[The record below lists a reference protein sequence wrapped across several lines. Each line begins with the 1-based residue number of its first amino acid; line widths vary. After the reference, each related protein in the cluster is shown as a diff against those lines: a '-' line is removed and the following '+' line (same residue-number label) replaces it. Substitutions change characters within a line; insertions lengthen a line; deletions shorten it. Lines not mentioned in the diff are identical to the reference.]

1 MNINT
6 SIRRLTNLFI
16 ILFIAL
22 SGGLV
27 YWQVVVAQQVT
38 SNTYSAYT
46 RRCASDN
53 APKRG
58 SIFDRNGVLL
68 AKSVPSTNPNLC
80 GYQRVYTK
88 DAQSLANVIGYYIS
102 PLYGSTG
109 IEQQYN
115 AYLTGQVGSTG
126 LNNTINQIL
135 HLPPVGD
142 DIYLTIDVRIQKIVD
157 QYFDLEAPID
167 NTSTFKTDRGSVIV
181 TDPHTG
187 EILAM
192 LSRPGYDANCVVSC
206 SLDQLRTDFIAKGY
220 DAVIGCNAPCT
231 LGQFQ
236 TALSNHGDD
245 PNCQATNTCNL
256 IYFNQLESD
265 PEQPLLD
272 RPIDSCYVPGSTY
285 KTMTLMAGLDSGSS
299 HLDDKFYNFN
309 GFNPPQYPQA
319 VGPVTLGAG
328 NDKEKF
334 GPVGNNIDGYTFN
347 YPVDLRYGYSH
358 SDNIIFAQVGVQA
371 GVDTWLK
378 YNRALY
384 VGQQIPF
391 DLPVHVSTVTPQR
404 NLCPLNAPAETP
416 LSVKQLAENS
426 FGQGVDFMTPMQMAL
441 INDVVANNGQLMRP
455 TLVYKIVD
463 LNQTVLQSFN
473 PQVLSTPISATTA
486 TQMRDAMYGV
496 VRCGSGSLTKVQLS
510 FSPWS
515 VIGKTGTGQVD
526 STGTTPAQS
535 WFITQAPYAYQ
546 SGSGQLPRI
555 AIVAQKEH
563 GGEGA
568 YANGPMLT
576 NIYNAIFSQV
586 ITNVP
591 QPPAPDPNFCNNTGL
606 LQAHS

>member
-1 MNINT
+1 VNITT

-38 SNTYSAYT
+38 SNTYSAYN
-46 RRCASDN
+46 RRCASDS
-53 APKRG
+53 APRRG
-58 SIFDRNGVLL
+58 NIYDRNGVLL
-68 AKSVPSTNPNLC
+68 AKSVPSNNPNLC
-80 GYQRVYTK
+80 GYQRVYTQ

-109 IEQQYN
+109 IERQYN

-135 HLPPVGD
+135 HQPPVGD
-142 DIYLTIDVRIQKIVD
+142 DIYLTIDARIQKIVN
-157 QYFDLEAPID
+157 QYFDVEAPID
-167 NTSTFKTDRGSVIV
+167 NKSTFQTDRGSVIV
-181 TDPHTG
+181 TDPQTG

-192 LSRPGYDANCVVSC
+192 LSRPGYDAN
-206 SLDQLRTDFIAKGY
+206 RIA
-220 DAVIGCNAPCT
+220 A
-231 LGQFQ
+231 
-236 TALSNHGDD
+236 GDL
-245 PNCQATNTCNL
+245 N
-256 IYFNQLESD
+256 YFNQLESD

-285 KTMTLMAGLDSGSS
+285 KTMTLLAGLDSGSA

-319 VGPVTLGAG
+319 VGPVTLGQG
-328 NDKEKF
+328 DEKETF

-391 DLPVHVSTVTPQR
+391 DLPVRVSTVTPQR

-416 LSVKQLAENS
+416 LTVKQLAENS
-426 FGQGVDFMTPMQMAL
+426 FGQGVDFITPMQMAL
-441 INDVVANNGQLMRP
+441 VNDVIASNGKLMRP
-455 TLVYKIVD
+455 TLVSKIVD
-463 LNQTVLQSFN
+463 HQNQTVLQSFN
-473 PQVLSTPISATTA
+473 PQVLSTPISDTTA
-486 TQMRDAMYGV
+486 TQIRDAMYGV

-526 STGTTPAQS
+526 NTGTTPAQS
-535 WFITQAPYAYQ
+535 WFITQAPYTYQ
-546 SGSGQLPRI
+546 SGQLPRI

-576 NIYNAIFSQV
+576 DIYNAIFSQV
-586 ITNVP
+586 ITNVA
-591 QPPAPDPNFCNNTGL
+591 QPPAPDPNFCVNTGL
-606 LQAHS
+606 LQAH

>member
-1 MNINT
+1 MVHFFRKKIKEDTKCYIRVKDRCVNINT

-38 SNTYSAYT
+38 SNTYSAYA

-142 DIYLTIDVRIQKIVD
+142 DIYLTIDVRIQNIVN

-181 TDPHTG
+181 TDPQTG

-192 LSRPGYDANCVVSC
+192 LSRPGYDANRVAS
-206 SLDQLRTDFIAKGY
+206 
-220 DAVIGCNAPCT
+220 
-231 LGQFQ
+231 
-236 TALSNHGDD
+236 GDL
-245 PNCQATNTCNL
+245 N
-256 IYFNQLESD
+256 YFNQLESD

-309 GFNPPQYPQA
+309 GFNPPQYLQA

-334 GPVGNNIDGYTFN
+334 GPVGNNIDRYTFN

-404 NLCPLNAPAETP
+404 TLCPLNAPAETP

-441 INDVVANNGQLMRP
+441 INDVIASNGKLMRP

-463 LNQTVLQSFN
+463 PNQTVLQPFN
-473 PQVLSTPISATTA
+473 PQVLSTPISATAA

-546 SGSGQLPRI
+546 SGQLPRI

-591 QPPAPDPNFCNNTGL
+591 QPPAPDPNFCYNTGL

>member
-1 MNINT
+1 MMHPLLPVTYFACQSMVTMVHFFRKKIKEDTKCYIRVKDRCVNINT

-38 SNTYSAYT
+38 SNTYSAYA

-157 QYFDLEAPID
+157 QYFDVEAPID

-192 LSRPGYDANCVVSC
+192 LSRPGYDANRV
-206 SLDQLRTDFIAKGY
+206 A
-220 DAVIGCNAPCT
+220 A
-231 LGQFQ
+231 
-236 TALSNHGDD
+236 GDL
-245 PNCQATNTCNL
+245 N
-256 IYFNQLESD
+256 YFNQLESD
-265 PEQPLLD
+265 TEHPLLD
-272 RPIDSCYVPGSTY
+272 LPIDSCYVPGSTY

-309 GFNPPQYPQA
+309 GFNPPQYLQA
-319 VGPVTLGAG
+319 LGPVRIVDGF
-328 NDKEKF
+328 DKETF
-334 GPVGNNIDGYTFN
+334 GPVGNNISCYTYTYPVNLLYGYT
-347 YPVDLRYGYSH
+347 H
-358 SDNIIFAQVGVQA
+358 SDNIIFAQAGAKA
-371 GVDTWLK
+371 GVNTWLN

-384 VGQQIPF
+384 VEKQIPF
-391 DLPVHVSTVTPQR
+391 DLPVRVSTVTPQR
-404 NLCPLNAPAETP
+404 NLCPITAPAETTTS
-416 LSVKQLAENS
+416 LKQVAENS
-426 FGQGVDFMTPMQMAL
+426 FGQGVDFITPMQMAL
-441 INDVVANNGQLMRP
+441 INNAVANNGHLMRP
-455 TLVYKIVD
+455 TLISKIVD
-463 LNQTVLQSFN
+463 PNQTILQSFN
-473 PQVLSTPISATTA
+473 PQELGTPISDTTA
-486 TQMRDAMYGV
+486 EHVRDAMYGV
-496 VRCGSGSLTKVQLS
+496 VQCGSGSLSLVQLTG
-510 FSPWS
+510 SPWS
-515 VIGKTGTGQVD
+515 VIGKTGTAQVD
-526 STGTTPAQS
+526 NTGKTPAQS
-535 WFITQAPYAYQ
+535 WFITQAPYVYQ
-546 SGSGQLPRI
+546 SNQLPRI
-555 AIVAQKEH
+555 TIVAMKEH

-568 YANGPMLT
+568 FVNGPMLRA
-576 NIYNAIFSQV
+576 IYDSIFTQV
-586 ITNVP
+586 IKDVP
-591 QPPAPDPNFCNNTGL
+591 QPPPPDPNFCLNTGL
-606 LQAHS
+606 FQPHP

>member
-1 MNINT
+1 MVHFFRKKIKEDTKCYIRVEDRCVNINT

-58 SIFDRNGVLL
+58 RIFDRNGVLL

-135 HLPPVGD
+135 HLPPMGD

-181 TDPHTG
+181 TDPQTG

-192 LSRPGYDANCVVSC
+192 LSRPGYDANRV
-206 SLDQLRTDFIAKGY
+206 A
-220 DAVIGCNAPCT
+220 A
-231 LGQFQ
+231 
-236 TALSNHGDD
+236 GDL
-245 PNCQATNTCNL
+245 N
-256 IYFNQLESD
+256 YFNQLESD

-463 LNQTVLQSFN
+463 PNQTVLQSFN

-591 QPPAPDPNFCNNTGL
+591 QPPAPDPNFCYNTGL

>member
-1 MNINT
+1 MMHPLLPVTYFACQSLVTMVHFFRKKIKEDTKCYIRVEDRCVNINT

-38 SNTYSAYT
+38 SNTYSAYA

-68 AKSVPSTNPNLC
+68 AKSVPSNNPNLC
-80 GYQRVYTK
+80 GYQRVYTQA
-88 DAQSLANVIGYYIS
+88 AQSLANVIGYYIS

-115 AYLTGQVGSTG
+115 NYLTGQVGSTG
-126 LNNTINQIL
+126 LNNTINHIL

-192 LSRPGYDANCVVSC
+192 LSRPGYDAN
-206 SLDQLRTDFIAKGY
+206 RIA
-220 DAVIGCNAPCT
+220 A
-231 LGQFQ
+231 
-236 TALSNHGDD
+236 GDL
-245 PNCQATNTCNL
+245 N
-256 IYFNQLESD
+256 YFNQLESD

-299 HLDDKFYNFN
+299 QLDEKFYNFN
-309 GFNPPQYPQA
+309 GFNPPQYLQA

-404 NLCPLNAPAETP
+404 NLCPLNAPAETS

-441 INDVVANNGQLMRP
+441 INDVVANNGELMRP

-463 LNQTVLQSFN
+463 PNQTVLQSFN

-535 WFITQAPYAYQ
+535 WFITQAPYVYQ

-591 QPPAPDPNFCNNTGL
+591 QPPAPDPNFCYNTGL

>member
-16 ILFIAL
+16 ILFIVL

-38 SNTYSAYT
+38 SNTYSAYA

-53 APKRG
+53 APRRG
-58 SIFDRNGVLL
+58 RIFDRNGVLL
-68 AKSVPSTNPNLC
+68 AYSKLSNNPSLC

-88 DAQSLANVIGYYIS
+88 DAQSLENVIGYYIS

-142 DIYLTIDVRIQKIVD
+142 DIYLTIDARIQKIVN
-157 QYFDLEAPID
+157 QYFDVEASID

-181 TDPHTG
+181 TDPQTG

-192 LSRPGYDANCVVSC
+192 LSRPGYNANRV
-206 SLDQLRTDFIAKGY
+206 A
-220 DAVIGCNAPCT
+220 A
-231 LGQFQ
+231 
-236 TALSNHGDD
+236 GDL
-245 PNCQATNTCNL
+245 N
-256 IYFNQLESD
+256 YFNQLESD

-319 VGPVTLGAG
+319 VGPVWLGAG

-334 GPVGNNIDGYTFN
+334 GPVGNNIAGYTLN

-358 SDNIIFAQVGVQA
+358 SDNTIFAQVGVQA

-441 INDVVANNGQLMRP
+441 INDVVASNGHLMRP

-463 LNQTVLQSFN
+463 PNQTVLQSFT
-473 PQVLSTPISATTA
+473 PQVLGTPISDTTA

-496 VRCGSGSLTKVQLS
+496 VRCGSGSLTRVQLS

-526 STGTTPAQS
+526 NTGKTPAQS

-546 SGSGQLPRI
+546 SGQLPRI

-576 NIYNAIFSQV
+576 DIYNAIFSQV

-591 QPPAPDPNFCNNTGL
+591 QPPTPDPNFCYNTGL
-606 LQAHS
+606 LQAHF